1 MKFITFVYSV
11 IIYLSSSFIIA
22 EGKIYTWI
30 DENGKSHFSDNAPV
44 DAKEVILKETNL
56 VSDDRHIKKSTKP
69 APQSIAPV
77 EKKKNILYQV
87 SISNLQNE
95 PTIRANNGSFPVN
108 VAISPELEEDHK
120 FQLYIDNV
128 KVGEPQVSTTI
139 LAENVDRGTHQIQVF
154 LIDKKETV
162 VAKTKIITVHIQ
174 RVSNVAVRPEVL
186 PVIVAD

>member
-1 MKFITFVYSV
+1 MKFSLLLYTGM
-11 IIYLSSSFIIA
+11 IYISSSLFLV
-22 EGKIYTWI
+22 ESKVFTWV
-30 DENGKSHFSDNAPV
+30 DKNGKTHFSDNAQPGT
-44 DAKEVILKETNL
+44 KEVVLKETNL
-56 VSDDRHIKKSTKP
+56 ISDGRKIKKKQGSPKNNQ
-69 APQSIAPV
+69 AVV

-95 PTIRANNGSFPVN
+95 PTVRANNGSFPVN
-108 VAISPELEEDHK
+108 VEISPELEEDHK

-139 LAENVDRGTHQIQVF
+139 LAENVNRGTHQIQVF

-174 RVSNVAVRPEVL
+174 RVSNIAVRPEVL